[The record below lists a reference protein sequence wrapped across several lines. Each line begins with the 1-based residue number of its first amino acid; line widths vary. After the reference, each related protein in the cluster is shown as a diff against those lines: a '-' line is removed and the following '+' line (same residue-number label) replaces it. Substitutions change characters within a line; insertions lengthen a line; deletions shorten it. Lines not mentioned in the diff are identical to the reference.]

1 MMTFE
6 PTCEEVVS
14 FQHEVL
20 RELFLRL
27 EETADHALRD
37 ESASAQ
43 DLRDVRRT
51 AVMALEAH
59 ARLEEK
65 LLEGAPARL
74 ERLRADHRG
83 ALEDLRGLHGQLPE
97 LAFTTRCLAR
107 RLLASVGVEKLS
119 ARPARAS
126 G

>member
-1 MMTFE
+1 MMTSK

-59 ARLEEK
+59 AQLEEK

-83 ALEDLRGLHGQLPE
+83 ALEDLRALDGQLPE

-107 RLLASVGVEKLS
+107 RLLASVGVEKPDS
-119 ARPARAS
+119 RGAARS
-126 G
+126 